1 MQELAN
7 MTFVWDPRKVISK
20 NWVEV
25 IEKVQKDQ
33 LRFSTGLLERPAELL
48 SWHEIDPT
56 DT

>member
-1 MQELAN
+1 
-7 MTFVWDPRKVISK
+7 MTFVWDPRNVISK
-20 NWVEV
+20 NWVEA